1 MKLSDYF
8 MNYLFE
14 RKIGYIF
21 GYQGGSV
28 THLID
33 SLHKVKGLTYIQNYH
48 EQASSF
54 CADAYARVSGGV
66 GVAIATSG
74 PGATNLIT
82 GIANAFFDSVPC
94 LFITGQVST
103 YAIKTKQ
110 SIRQQ
115 GFQETDIVS
124 IVKPITKF
132 AETVL
137 EPEKIRHHLEKAI
150 FYARSGRPG
159 PVLIDI
165 PHNVQASEINPQA
178 LQSFYDS
185 DEYTSEMKKKLLP
198 DEKVVRRDSS
208 PC

>member
-8 MNYLFE
+8 MNFLFE
-14 RKIGYIF
+14 KKIRHIF

-54 CADAYARVSGGV
+54 CADAYARVTGGV

-103 YAIKTKQ
+103 HAMKRKEA
-110 SIRQQ
+110 IRQQ

-137 EPEKIRHHLEKAI
+137 QPEKIRFCLERAF
-150 FYARSGRPG
+150 FYAQSGRPG

-165 PHNVQASEINPQA
+165 PHNV
-178 LQSFYDS
+178 
-185 DEYTSEMKKKLLP
+185 
-198 DEKVVRRDSS
+198 
-208 PC
+208 